1 MYLASV
7 PLNLSANYLS
17 PKSTLQSIY
26 ICLKSLHLFQE
37 QQTTGEPAASSLP
50 EEPLYSAMTQGYIK
64 TADDAR
70 HVFDENKDQQKNLE
84 KEMS

>member
-1 MYLASV
+1 M
-7 PLNLSANYLS
+7 
-17 PKSTLQSIY
+17 
-26 ICLKSLHLFQE
+26 FQE